1 MRTPRIIFT
10 FCAVSVCAGIVSVRA
25 EDPLDQALRALN
37 APGSGGVYFAQ
48 NSTSASFM
56 PVPGPSEPKG
66 NFSDLPIGFTPAAT
80 AAAQA
85 KMDEMMKAKPPVAPA
100 AESKPAVADKSADAN
115 YPGKQLGM
123 KPILAPALPISPEK
137 ADRLAA
143 LLAKYKADQVSP
155 EDYQK
160 QRAAILAAP

>member
-10 FCAVSVCAGIVSVRA
+10 FCAVSICAGIVSVRA
-25 EDPLDQALRALN
+25 EDTLDQQLHALN
-37 APGSGGVYFAQ
+37 APGNGGMYFAQ
-48 NSTSASFM
+48 NSPSASYM

-100 AESKPAVADKSADAN
+100 ADSKSAD
-115 YPGKQLGM
+115 
-123 KPILAPALPISPEK
+123 
-137 ADRLAA
+137 
-143 LLAKYKADQVSP
+143 
-155 EDYQK
+155 
-160 QRAAILAAP
+160 

>member
-1 MRTPRIIFT
+1 MSI
-10 FCAVSVCAGIVSVRA
+10 CAGIVSVRA
-25 EDPLDQALRALN
+25 EDTLEQKMRGMD
-37 APGSGGVYFAQ
+37 APGNGGMYFAQ

-56 PVPGPSEPKG
+56 QVPGPSEPKG
-66 NFSDLPIGFTPAAT
+66 NFSDLPSGFTPAAS

-85 KMDEMMKAKPPVAPA
+85 KMDEMMKANPPVPA
-100 AESKPAVADKSADAN
+100 AESKPAVADKPADAS

-137 ADRLAA
+137 AGKLAA
-143 LLAKYKADQVSP
+143 LLAKYKADQVTP

-160 QRAAILAAP
+160 QRAEIISAP